1 MTEIIFIRNGTILT
15 PLLPKAS
22 NISGVN
28 EDLKNVFNASLGPF
42 KVYVFLKFQ
51 KFHSPNQLKYLM
63 VNFSKVISHI
73 KGTL

>member
-42 KVYVFLKFQ
+42 KVYVF
-51 KFHSPNQLKYLM
+51 
-63 VNFSKVISHI
+63 
-73 KGTL
+73 